1 MPIVCG
7 GFKQQDWQ
15 IQLAGQSAHQQFDVI
30 IIHQALHE
38 LRHKMHAPDF
48 HRAVKTLMHKN
59 SIYIVCDHICAPHAM
74 QNDQLYMNIAEHIES
89 LREAVLSNIEWQR
102 ELNGLAIFR
111 AGNIES

>member
-1 MPIVCG
+1 M
-7 GFKQQDWQ
+7 
-15 IQLAGQSAHQQFDVI
+15 
-30 IIHQALHE
+30 
-38 LRHKMHAPDF
+38 MHTPDF
-48 HRAVKTLMHKN
+48 HYAVKTFRHEN
-59 SIYIVCDHICAPHAM
+59 SIYIIFDHICTPHAM